1 MFLPA
6 LIYKV
11 VKNYLSDHY
20 NSKISPI
27 KQYGR
32 YLKLSYLRVF
42 SRHAQNKFNRIIE
55 KLCEDD
61 VNINLVFVPYKIGS
75 IFSTNDKMG
84 ETARHFP
91 TRIKEHLKRDEKSQQ
106 LP

>member
-11 VKNYLSDHY
+11 VKNYLSDQY

-32 YLKLSYLRVF
+32 YLKSYLRVF

-61 VNINLVFVPYKIGS
+61 VNINLVFVPYKICS
-75 IFSTNDKMG
+75 IFSTNNKMG
-84 ETARHFP
+84 ETARLFP
-91 TRIKEHLKRDEKSQQ
+91 ARIKEHLKRDEKS
-106 LP
+106 